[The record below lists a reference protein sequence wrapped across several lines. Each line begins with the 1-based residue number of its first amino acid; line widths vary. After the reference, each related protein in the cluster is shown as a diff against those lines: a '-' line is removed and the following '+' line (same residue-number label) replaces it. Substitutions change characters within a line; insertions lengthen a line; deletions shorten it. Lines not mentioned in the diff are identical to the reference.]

1 MKHNNEIFKQL
12 GSTIYC
18 ISILNYIFM
27 CMPIFIYVCV
37 HLCTI
42 CCIYMHVYQR
52 PTNIE
57 GYNLIFGCDFPFHY
71 HVMAYELKLWIFQ
84 HNQLHNLQCNPKQVF
99 WTR

>member
-1 MKHNNEIFKQL
+1 
-12 GSTIYC
+12 
-18 ISILNYIFM
+18 
-27 CMPIFIYVCV
+27 
-37 HLCTI
+37 
-42 CCIYMHVYQR
+42 MHVYQR